1 MKHFHLHQIWMQ
13 DQEHLSLEKLATSK
27 DKACQHLQS
36 NSKIMMKIINLY
48 HLADNS

>member
-13 DQEHLSLEKLATSK
+13 DQEHLSLEKLAASN